1 MIIKTIN
8 LENYKEVTELIRVS
22 FSQSEHGYGNEAEL
36 VDKIRNEEG
45 YIKDL
50 ELLLLK
56 MVKIVGH
63 GLLSEVEIVR

>member
-8 LENYKEVTELIRVS
+8 LENYKEVTELIRES

-45 YIKDL
+45 LSKIWK
-50 ELLLLK
+50 LLLLK
-56 MVKIVGH
+56 MVKSLVT
-63 GLLSEVEIVR
+63 VF